1 MIRMLSVV
9 LIAVLLTGCAA
20 HVRSDPQP
28 RPLAD
33 DRSGAVLADIWHVPG
48 RAATCAGAAVL
59 SIVTMTVTFGY
70 EYETAS
76 QIMHGG
82 CGGPWLASPQAIR
95 DAGVRDTAPR

>member
-1 MIRMLSVV
+1 MVRLLSAALIVV
-9 LIAVLLTGCAA
+9 LAAGCAV
-20 HVRSDPQP
+20 HTRSDPQP
-28 RPLAD
+28 RPLSD

-48 RAATCAGAAVL
+48 RAMACAGAAAL

-82 CGGPWLASPQAIR
+82 CSGPWLASPREIR
-95 DAGVRDTAPR
+95 DAGAH